1 MLTTCKQNLG
11 VAPWGRKFSRR
22 KA

>member
-1 MLTTCKQNLG
+1 MLTTCKQRHG
-11 VAPWGRKFSRR
+11 VAPWLRKFSRR